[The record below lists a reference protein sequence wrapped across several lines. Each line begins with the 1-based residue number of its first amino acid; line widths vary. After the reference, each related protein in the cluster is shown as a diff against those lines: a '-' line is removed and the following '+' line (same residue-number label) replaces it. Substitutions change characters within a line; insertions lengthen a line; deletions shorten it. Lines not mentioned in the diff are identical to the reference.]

1 MASNRSRR
9 GFLFDKRVWVLLVPA
24 LGVLALDIP
33 VMVTLLYSL
42 AAIFIVA
49 AVALVI
55 RLILFPYV
63 DLEVVEDIANES
75 PAGAGLVFLG
85 VCIMISAI
93 VLAAALWI
101 SK

>member
-1 MASNRSRR
+1 MASRNVRR

-24 LGVLALDIP
+24 LGVLALDMP
-33 VMVTLLYSL
+33 VMLTLMYSL
-42 AAIFIVA
+42 SAIFIVA

-75 PAGAGLVFLG
+75 PTGAGLVFFGICL
-85 VCIMISAI
+85 MISCI